1 MPRKPSP
8 TNEELNT
15 EKMVQIPNHYQQD
28 NDAIDNLTRML
39 ASLLNYL
46 SDEENEELDIDY
58 IIDNTVGLR
67 EWWNQYK
74 ESNRKLI
81 EEEIRESLGELS
93 MEELQKI
100 HEQIKEKQD

>member
-15 EKMVQIPNHYQQD
+15 EKIVQIPNHYQED

-46 SDEENEELDIDY
+46 SDEGNFLLYTHKKTFSNEK
-58 IIDNTVGLR
+58 
-67 EWWNQYK
+67 EW
-74 ESNRKLI
+74 
-81 EEEIRESLGELS
+81 
-93 MEELQKI
+93 
-100 HEQIKEKQD
+100 H